1 MTTIKTGTTKLIIT
15 PLLLL
20 RVVLTFILLPL
31 ALLLVAG
38 RLDWWQAWLYI
49 TVSIVLSVISR
60 IMMARKNPD
69 LVAER
74 ASFIKAEG
82 VKSWDRTIVPMI
94 ALYGPLAL
102 YIIAGLDKRFGWS
115 PPLPVIAEMI
125 GLVVILLG
133 YLLGTWAMVSNRFFS
148 SVVRIQVDRGHQVV
162 RTGPYRFIRHPAYTG
177 GILAW
182 LATPF
187 LLGTLWAL
195 LPGVLIS
202 AGIAVRT
209 ALEDRTLQAELSGY
223 QEYSQQ
229 TRFRLVPGVW
239 Q

>member
-20 RVVLTFILLPL
+20 RIVLTFILLPL
-31 ALLLVAG
+31 ALLLAAG

-49 TVSIVLSVISR
+49 AVSIVLSVISR

-74 ASFIKAEG
+74 ANFIKAEG
-82 VKSWDRTIVPMI
+82 VKSWDRTIGPMI
-94 ALYGPLAL
+94 AIYGPLVL
-102 YIIAGLDKRFGWS
+102 YIVAGLDKRLGWS
-115 PPLPVIAEMI
+115 PPLPLIAEMI
-125 GLVVILLG
+125 GLAVILLG
-133 YLLGTWAMVSNRFFS
+133 YLLGTWAMVNNRFFS

-162 RTGPYRFIRHPAYTG
+162 RTGPYRLIRHPAYAG

-182 LATPF
+182 LATPI

-195 LPGVLIS
+195 LPAVLIS
-202 AGIAVRT
+202 AGIAIRT
-209 ALEDRTLQAELSGY
+209 ALEDRTLHSELSGY
-223 QEYSQQ
+223 QEYSQT
-229 TRFRLVPGVW
+229 TRYRLVPGVW
-239 Q
+239 

>member
-1 MTTIKTGTTKLIIT
+1 MTTIKIGTTKVIIT

-69 LVAER
+69 LVTER

-82 VKSWDRTIVPMI
+82 VKSWDRMLVPVI
-94 ALYGPLAL
+94 AIYGPLVL

-125 GLVVILLG
+125 GFAVILLG
-133 YLLGTWAMVSNRFFS
+133 YLLGTWAMVNNRFFS

-162 RTGPYRFIRHPAYTG
+162 RTGPYRFIRHPAYAG

-182 LATPF
+182 LATPI

-195 LPGVLIS
+195 LPATLIS
-202 AGIAVRT
+202 AGIAIRT
-209 ALEDRTLQAELSGY
+209 ALEDRTLHSELSGY
-223 QEYSQQ
+223 QEYSRQ

-239 Q
+239 